1 MADRPKLPK
10 SIVVLN
16 IIMAVVLLAI
26 CALAVALF
34 VQAKDLGWSLPL
46 RTALRYPLP
55 LQTLTPPARTPPRLL
70 GTTELSP
77 SRLRPPSKK
86 GALSWLLNVQLS
98 PEYSC

>member
-34 VQAKDLGWSLPL
+34 VQAKDL

-55 LQTLTPPARTPPRLL
+55 LQTLTPPARTPPRLP

-77 SRLRPPSKK
+77 SRLIPPSKK

>member
-34 VQAKDLGWSLPL
+34 VQAKDLGWSLP
-46 RTALRYPLP
+46 
-55 LQTLTPPARTPPRLL
+55 TPDS
-70 GTTELSP
+70 SP
-77 SRLRPPSKK
+77 VSS
-86 GALSWLLNVQLS
+86 AA
-98 PEYSC
+98 

>member
-34 VQAKDLGWSLPL
+34 VQAKEIG
-46 RTALRYPLP
+46 RAH
-55 LQTLTPPARTPPRLL
+55 
-70 GTTELSP
+70 
-77 SRLRPPSKK
+77 
-86 GALSWLLNVQLS
+86 V
-98 PEYSC
+98 

>member
-34 VQAKDLGWSLPL
+34 VQAKGLG
-46 RTALRYPLP
+46 
-55 LQTLTPPARTPPRLL
+55 
-70 GTTELSP
+70 
-77 SRLRPPSKK
+77 
-86 GALSWLLNVQLS
+86 
-98 PEYSC
+98 

>member
-34 VQAKDLGWSLPL
+34 VQAKGLGWSL

-55 LQTLTPPARTPPRLL
+55 LQTLTPPARTPPRLP

>member
-34 VQAKDLGWSLPL
+34 VQAKDLGWSLPTPDSSPVSADAAGPD
-46 RTALRYPLP
+46 TAEASRDDGTITVQA
-55 LQTLTPPARTPPRLL
+55 QTA
-70 GTTELSP
+70 E
-77 SRLRPPSKK
+77 
-86 GALSWLLNVQLS
+86 
-98 PEYSC
+98 

>member
-34 VQAKDLGWSLPL
+34 VQAKDLGWSLPTPDSSPVSSAASNADAAEAS
-46 RTALRYPLP
+46 RDDGTITVQAQTA
-55 LQTLTPPARTPPRLL
+55 
-70 GTTELSP
+70 E
-77 SRLRPPSKK
+77 
-86 GALSWLLNVQLS
+86 
-98 PEYSC
+98 